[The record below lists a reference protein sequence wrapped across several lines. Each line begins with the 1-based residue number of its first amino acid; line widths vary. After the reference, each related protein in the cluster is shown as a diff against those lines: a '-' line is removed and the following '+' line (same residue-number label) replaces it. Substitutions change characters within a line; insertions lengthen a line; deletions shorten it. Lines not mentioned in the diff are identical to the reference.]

1 MVNAAYP
8 TSLSSAK
15 TASTI
20 ASSSTAPRRRCV
32 GDGSPSTAAPVG
44 VQKSVGAASIVV
56 RPFLHAALDVNLSRH
71 AEE

>member
-1 MVNAAYP
+1 
-8 TSLSSAK
+8 
-15 TASTI
+15 
-20 ASSSTAPRRRCV
+20 
-32 GDGSPSTAAPVG
+32 